1 MALKIE
7 RMEIDDAGAN
17 PKKLAESI
25 VKQLPPGTQ
34 AVPVREIAKAIDI
47 YEIREAVL
55 DGLEGGLIVPENKAN
70 GAILVHAD
78 RPETRKRYTIAHEIG
93 HYVNPNHRASSPEGF
108 RCSRKDMAI
117 HSAKAGDRHAK
128 MEAEANQFAAELL
141 MPDSYV
147 KSFMRR
153 RVGADLEHV
162 IAMAEWFEVSK
173 EAAARRY
180 ISKLDAPAAIV
191 FSCNG
196 QIRYIQPNSAFPRMS
211 LWNGAPV
218 PEGSLSATSRAAIGK
233 VTDTV
238 EIHGHLWLE
247 RSAGLSLGE
256 QTVAQQNGYRMTLLT
271 VEQLDAD
278 SEEEEEN
285 WRAPRFR

>member
-141 MPDSYV
+141 MPDSYI

-180 ISKLDAPAAIV
+180 ISKLDTPAAIV

-196 QIRYIQPNSAFPRMS
+196 TIRYIKTNNGFPRLS
-211 LWNGAPV
+211 LWNGASIP
-218 PEGSLSATSRAAIGK
+218 SDCLSATSSAQIGR

-238 EIHGHLWLE
+238 ETPGHLWLE

-256 QTVAQQNGYRMTLLT
+256 QTVAQKNGYRMTLLS
-271 VEQLDAD
+271 VESVEA
-278 SEEEEEN
+278 EETE
-285 WRAPRFR
+285 WQAPSFRR